1 MATAHPPHRPV
12 IPPGR
17 AWDTQARDDPGYFG
31 TLQNRRQS
39 GHYDQNGTAPSGAD
53 SLRGARLAAMSPR
66 ASKNAKSPDT
76 IDSRLRTVAADPPAR
91 HLRRLQHA
99 RPAVGAAGA
108 LGGDERQALRQGWF
122 DPAA

>member
-1 MATAHPPHRPV
+1 
-12 IPPGR
+12 
-17 AWDTQARDDPGYFG
+17 
-31 TLQNRRQS
+31 
-39 GHYDQNGTAPSGAD
+39 
-53 SLRGARLAAMSPR
+53 MSPR

-91 HLRRLQHA
+91 HLQHA

-108 LGGDERQALRQGWF
+108 LGGDERQALRQSWF